1 MLVKFSYQGLVFS
14 TVISAMLNIS
24 ISLYELTKHHDIQ
37 WKYTLHRLFVILCGC
52 GILWILAQLC
62 FHLGLRGGRGMAFI
76 QMAFAG
82 GISCIGYFAF
92 TYVFHLPQTLLH
104 LDFAVLFKKRKR
116 G

>member
-1 MLVKFSYQGLVFS
+1 MEIYLAS
-14 TVISAMLNIS
+14 TFRHPM
-24 ISLYELTKHHDIQ
+24 
-37 WKYTLHRLFVILCGC
+37 RL
-52 GILWILAQLC
+52 WC
-62 FHLGLRGGRGMAFI
+62 FHLGLRGNYEAGRGMAFI